1 METAVNH
8 RSGAVRAAMASERLP
23 GRHSGNLGGTDSK
36 SGKRFD
42 LATADPTIQR
52 ALQHAPTA
60 GLKAMKEKLPTLAR
74 VANGWQMNTDTMG
87 VYGNYY
93 LKRAIIALLV

>member
-36 SGKRFD
+36 PGKRFD

-87 VYGNYY
+87 V
-93 LKRAIIALLV
+93 